1 MLNFEK
7 DFFFFSL
14 SLPPRKG
21 KIFFNKYKGARIGG
35 GIIVPLDVNPD
46 SFATVLL
53 FFSLSLSPF
62 SFSIIGYLLY
72 SLERTGR
79 N

>member
-35 GIIVPLDVNPD
+35 GIIVPVDVNPD

-53 FFSLSLSPF
+53 FFSLSLFPLSVSP
-62 SFSIIGYLLY
+62 L
-72 SLERTGR
+72 
-79 N
+79 